1 MPILSYLL
9 YAIYSSDFF
18 GSFVILFVYFLQIMY
33 VKTGINMIKT
43 YRKYIDIAANLPKI
57 RRYLFILFSCIIGGD
72 VLIYLITFD
81 TVCIGI

>member
-1 MPILSYLL
+1 
-9 YAIYSSDFF
+9 
-18 GSFVILFVYFLQIMY
+18 MY
-33 VKTGINMIKT
+33 VKTGINMIKL

-81 TVCIGI
+81 TVCICI